1 MKVTAVDSS
10 QNLFIIDE
18 VVDTSLIRDLN
29 NVDWQQISGVSNL
42 PQQSWPRLNLTWH
55 DQPVIRELDKQL
67 RWARYRLE
75 RELGLYFSYCYS
87 DYWLDQGD
95 ISVPVHTDSII
106 ASSMQ
111 LYWLGAAESG
121 TTFLNSK
128 DPQDVRYQCEFR
140 PNSGYL
146 MLNMPCNGIQPLQW
160 HCMLTEMPKDQL
172 RFSSYTR
179 LGAYWPQ
186 R

>member
-1 MKVTAVDSS
+1 MRIRAVDNN
-10 QNLFIIDE
+10 QDLYILDEIVDPALIDE
-18 VVDTSLIRDLN
+18 LHRI
-29 NVDWQQISGVSNL
+29 DWQLIPGVGNL
-42 PQQSWPRLNLTWH
+42 PQQDWPRLNLRWRH
-55 DQPVIRELDKQL
+55 QPLLQELDAQL
-67 RWARYRLE
+67 RWFRYELE
-75 RELGLYFSYCYS
+75 RQLGLFFSYCYT
-87 DYWLDQGD
+87 DYWLDRGGL
-95 ISVPVHTDSII
+95 SVPVHTDSII

-111 LYWLGAAESG
+111 LYWMGPAESG

-128 DPQDVRYQCEFR
+128 NPNDIRYQCEFR

-146 MLNMPCNGIQPLQW
+146 MLNMPRDGVQHLQW
-160 HCMLTEMPKDQL
+160 HCMSAKLSEHCL